1 MVKKK
6 KKVTRIDPVRTTQPL
21 EQTQEKRVC
30 AYCRISTDS
39 EDQKQLL
46 RAYRRRESLLAGSQ
60 MDGRRE
66 PSKKFLKIRFT
77 KGICFYRR
85 LVLQKVYHL
94 ERNGTMENFLNI

>member
-1 MVKKK
+1 M
-6 KKVTRIDPVRTTQPL
+6 I
-21 EQTQEKRVC
+21 
-30 AYCRISTDS
+30 YISDCC
-39 EDQKQLL
+39 ECKHQRDELL
-46 RAYRRRESLLAGSQ
+46 
-60 MDGRRE
+60 DGRRE